1 MHGSVVCCRV
11 CCGARECDELVV
23 CSHCP
28 TAFCKTCLAR
38 ALGDEGLETVM
49 NEGIGRGAAIS
60 RPCYS
65 ASMVRMRCPSLSSLV
80 SCRLL
85 GTEHGSYQFD
95 W

>member
-1 MHGSVVCCRV
+1 VLLFCCRV

-49 NEGIGRGAAIS
+49 NEGISRGAAHD
-60 RPCYS
+60 
-65 ASMVRMRCPSLSSLV
+65 VESLKLA
-80 SCRLL
+80 CRR
-85 GTEHGSYQFD
+85 S
-95 W
+95 